1 MNLPETRFG
10 QRTKRRERLIVKNM
24 SEQIQELLDLG
35 TAPIAVTF
43 HDTQPDNISP
53 VEKVEASGCT
63 YWRRAAEGKTFYTEA
78 SDHYNCPIG
87 CYTHNVDLPD
97 AQVEELQNTL
107 GLMGELGYISMEEVP
122 GIPTR
127 ETPFKSAV
135 YSPLADAIGTPDV
148 VIISGTP
155 RQMML
160 LTEAATAAEISTENG
175 VMGRPTC
182 AVIPAVIQGGR
193 SVSSLGCIGNRVYT
207 ALSDDDFYFAF
218 PGKHIDVLIEKL
230 GTIVNANRALE
241 EYHQQR
247 QAEI

>member
-1 MNLPETRFG
+1 
-10 QRTKRRERLIVKNM
+10 M
-24 SEQIQELLDLG
+24 SEQIQQLLNLK
-35 TAPIAVTF
+35 TSPIAVTF
-43 HDTQPDNISP
+43 HDVQPDGVSRT
-53 VEKVEASGCT
+53 EKVEASGCT

-87 CYTHNVDLPD
+87 CYTHNVALPN
-97 AQVEELQNTL
+97 AQMKELEGTL

-122 GIPTR
+122 GIPQR
-127 ETPFKSAV
+127 ETPFKTAV
-135 YSPLADAIGTPDV
+135 YAPLADATDTPDV

-160 LTEAATAAEISTENG
+160 LTEAATAAGIGTENG

-182 AVIPAVIQGGR
+182 AVVPAVVQGGR
-193 SVSSLGCIGNRVYT
+193 SASSLGCIGNRVYT

-218 PGKHIDVLIEKL
+218 PGEHIDALAEKL
-230 GTIVNANRALE
+230 ETIVNANRALE

>member
-1 MNLPETRFG
+1 
-10 QRTKRRERLIVKNM
+10 M
-24 SEQIQELLDLG
+24 SEQIQQLLNLE
-35 TAPIAVTF
+35 TPPVAVTF
-43 HDTQPDNISP
+43 HEAHPVDVPH

-87 CYTHNVDLPD
+87 CYTHNVELPP
-97 AQVEELQNTL
+97 AQMEELENTL
-107 GLMGELGYISMEEVP
+107 GLMGELGYITMEEVP
-122 GIPTR
+122 GIPRR
-127 ETPFKSAV
+127 ETPFKNAV
-135 YSPLADAIGTPDV
+135 YAPLSDATGTPDV

-160 LTEAATAAEISTENG
+160 LAEAATAAGIGAENG

-182 AVIPAVIQGGR
+182 AVIPAVTQSGR

-218 PGKHIDVLIEKL
+218 PGEHIEALAEKL
-230 GTIVNANRALE
+230 ETIVNANRALE
-241 EYHQQR
+241 DYHQQR
-247 QAEI
+247 QTEI

>member
-1 MNLPETRFG
+1 
-10 QRTKRRERLIVKNM
+10 M
-24 SEQIQELLDLG
+24 SEQIQQLLNLE
-35 TAPIAVTF
+35 TAPVAVTF
-43 HDTQPDNISP
+43 HDARPDNVP
-53 VEKVEASGCT
+53 HTEKVEASGCT

-87 CYTHNVDLPD
+87 CYTHNVELPPKQ
-97 AQVEELQNTL
+97 AEELQNTL

-122 GIPTR
+122 GIPRR
-127 ETPFKSAV
+127 EDSFQSAV
-135 YSPLADAIGTPDV
+135 YAPLADVTGTPDV

-160 LTEAATAAEISTENG
+160 LAEAATAAGIGTENS

-182 AVIPAVIQGGR
+182 AVIPAVVQGGR
-193 SVSSLGCIGNRVYT
+193 GVSSLGCIGNRVYT
-207 ALSDDDFYFAF
+207 SLSDDDFYFAF
-218 PGKHIDVLIEKL
+218 PGEHIDALVDKL
-230 GTIVNANRALE
+230 ETIVNANRALE

>member
-1 MNLPETRFG
+1 
-10 QRTKRRERLIVKNM
+10 M
-24 SEQIQELLDLG
+24 SEQIQQLLNLE
-35 TAPIAVTF
+35 TAPVAVTF
-43 HDTQPDNISP
+43 HDTHPDN
-53 VEKVEASGCT
+53 VRHTEKVEPSGCT

-87 CYTHNVDLPD
+87 CYTHNVELPPTQ
-97 AQVEELQNTL
+97 AEELQNTL

-122 GIPTR
+122 GIPQR
-127 ETPFKSAV
+127 ENPFQSAV
-135 YSPLADAIGTPDV
+135 YSPLADATGTPDV

-155 RQMML
+155 RQIML
-160 LTEAATAAEISTENG
+160 LSEAATAAGIGTENS

-182 AVIPAVIQGGR
+182 AVIPAVLQGGR

-218 PGKHIDVLIEKL
+218 PGEHIDALVEKL
-230 GTIVNANRALE
+230 ETIVNANRALE

-247 QAEI
+247 QTEI